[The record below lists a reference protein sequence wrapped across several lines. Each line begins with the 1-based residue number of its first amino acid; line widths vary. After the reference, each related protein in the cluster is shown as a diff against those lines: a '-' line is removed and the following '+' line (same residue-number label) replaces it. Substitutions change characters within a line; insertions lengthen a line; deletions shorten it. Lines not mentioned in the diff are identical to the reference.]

1 MKIVDV
7 KTFVMGTAWVN
18 LIYVKVYTD
27 GGLTGVGEATVQNRE
42 EGVIGYIDGL
52 VRRNVL
58 GSDPFNIEDLW
69 LRMYRDEFWR
79 GGVIAM
85 SGMSAIEIACWDIV
99 GKALGQPVYRL
110 MGGRVRDRIKAYANG
125 WYTSERTPKE
135 FAERAQLVVAR
146 GYKALKV
153 DPFGN
158 AYYEMERKEKLM
170 AVALIEAVRDTVGP
184 DFEILIEVHGR
195 LTPAT
200 AIEMARKLAPFNPT
214 FYEEPV
220 PPENLDAMAK
230 VASNITI
237 PLATGER
244 YYTRYDYWRLL
255 QAQVADIIQPD
266 LIHCG
271 GLLEAKKIA
280 AMADANYVTVAP
292 HNSNGPI
299 TTAVSTHFAACT
311 VNFKIL
317 EVFDDFVAP
326 WVVEAVPGVPRV
338 VDGYLSLPEGPG
350 LGIDINEDLIAEHPY
365 RRDVFFNE
373 YAMDWHKRGA

>member
-1 MKIVDV
+1 MKIIDV
-7 KTFVMGTAWVN
+7 KTFVMGTAWRN
-18 LIYVKVYTD
+18 LVYVKVYTD
-27 GGLTGVGEATVQNRE
+27 EGLTGVGEATVQNRE

-52 VRRNVL
+52 IRRHVL

-79 GGVIAM
+79 GGVIAT

-99 GKALGQPVYRL
+99 GKAVGQPVYRL
-110 MGGRVRDRIKAYANG
+110 MGGQVRDRIKVYANG
-125 WYTSERTPKE
+125 WYTGERTPEE
-135 FAERAQLVVAR
+135 FAERARLVVTK

-170 AVALIEAVRDTVGP
+170 AVSLVEAIRDAVGP
-184 DFEILIEVHGR
+184 DVEIMIEMHGR

-200 AIEMARKLAPFNPT
+200 AIEMARELAPFNPA

-230 VASNITI
+230 VAAHITI

-266 LIHCG
+266 IIHCG

-292 HNSNGPI
+292 HNSNGPV

-311 VNFKIL
+311 PNFKIL
-317 EVFDDFVAP
+317 EVFDDFAEP
-326 WVVEAVPGVPRV
+326 WVVEAVPGTPRV

-350 LGIDINEDLIAEHPY
+350 LGIDLNEGVMAEHPY
-365 RRDVFFNE
+365 RKEVFFNE
-373 YAMDWHKRGA
+373 YAVDWHKRKP

>member
-7 KTFVMGTAWVN
+7 KTFVMGTAWRN
-18 LIYVKVYTD
+18 LIYVKVHTD
-27 GGLTGVGEATVQNRE
+27 EGLTGVGEATVQNRE
-42 EGVIGYIDGL
+42 EGVVGYLDGL
-52 VRRNVL
+52 ARRHVL

-79 GGVIAM
+79 GGVIAT

-99 GKALGQPVYRL
+99 GKAVGQPVYRL
-110 MGGRVRDRIKAYANG
+110 MGGQVRDRIKAYANG
-125 WYTSERTPKE
+125 WYTGERTPEE
-135 FAERAQLVVAR
+135 FAERARLVAAK

-170 AVALIEAVRDTVGP
+170 AVALIEAIRDAVGP
-184 DFEILIEVHGR
+184 DIEILIEGHGR

-200 AIEMARKLAPFNPT
+200 AIEMARELAPFNPA
-214 FYEEPV
+214 FFEEPV

-230 VASNITI
+230 VAAHITI

-266 LIHCG
+266 IIHCG

-311 VNFKIL
+311 TNFKIL
-317 EVFDDFVAP
+317 EVFDDFAEP
-326 WVVEAVPGVPRV
+326 WVVEAVPGTPRV
-338 VDGYLSLPEGPG
+338 IDGYLPLPTGPG
-350 LGIDINEDLIAEHPY
+350 LGVDVNEAVMAEHPY
-365 RRDVFFNE
+365 RKEVFFNE
-373 YAMDWHKRGA
+373 YAMDWHKRR

>member
-7 KTFVMGTAWVN
+7 KTFVMGTAWRN

-27 GGLTGVGEATVQNRE
+27 EGLTGVGEATVQNRE
-42 EGVIGYIDGL
+42 EGVIGYLDGL
-52 VRRNVL
+52 VRRHVV
-58 GSDPFNIEDLW
+58 GSDPFNVEDLW

-79 GGVIAM
+79 GGVIAT
-85 SGMSAIEIACWDIV
+85 SGMSAIEIACWDII
-99 GKALGQPVYRL
+99 GKVVGQPVYRL
-110 MGGRVRDRIKAYANG
+110 MGGQVRDRIKAYANG
-125 WYTSERTPKE
+125 WYTGERTPEE
-135 FAERAQLVVAR
+135 FAERARLVVAK

-170 AVALIEAVRDTVGP
+170 AVALIEAIRDAVGP
-184 DFEILIEVHGR
+184 DVEILIEGHGR

-200 AIEMARKLAPFNPT
+200 AIEMARELAPFNPA
-214 FYEEPV
+214 FFEEPV

-230 VASNITI
+230 VAAHITI

-255 QAQVADIIQPD
+255 QAHVADIIQPD
-266 LIHCG
+266 IIHCG

-317 EVFDDFVAP
+317 EVFDDFAEP
-326 WVVEAVPGVPRV
+326 WVVEAVPGTPRV
-338 VDGYLSLPEGPG
+338 IDGYLPLPTGPG
-350 LGIDINEDLIAEHPY
+350 LGVDVNEAVMAEHPY
-365 RRDVFFNE
+365 RKEAFFNE
-373 YAMDWHKRGA
+373 YAVDWHKRK

>member
-1 MKIVDV
+1 MRIVDV
-7 KTFVMGTAWVN
+7 KTFVMGTAWRN
-18 LIYVKVYTD
+18 LVYVKVHTD
-27 GGLTGVGEATVQNRE
+27 DGLTGVGEATVQNRE
-42 EGVIGYIDGL
+42 EGVIGYLDGL
-52 VRRNVL
+52 VRRHVV

-79 GGVIAM
+79 GGVIAT

-99 GKALGQPVYRL
+99 GKATGQPVYRL
-110 MGGRVRDRIKAYANG
+110 MGGQVRDRIKAYANG
-125 WYTSERTPKE
+125 WYTGERTPEE
-135 FAERAQLVVAR
+135 FAERARLVVAK

-170 AVALIEAVRDTVGP
+170 AVALIEAIRDAVGP
-184 DFEILIEVHGR
+184 EVEILIEVHGR

-200 AIEMARKLAPFNPT
+200 AIEMARELAPFHPT
-214 FYEEPV
+214 FFEEPV

-230 VASNITI
+230 VAAHITI

-255 QAQVADIIQPD
+255 QAHVADIIQPD
-266 LIHCG
+266 IIHCG

-280 AMADANYVTVAP
+280 AMADANYVMVAP

-311 VNFKIL
+311 VNFNIL
-317 EVFDDFVAP
+317 EVFDDFAEP
-326 WVVEAVPGVPRV
+326 WVLEAVPGTPRV
-338 VDGYLSLPEGPG
+338 VNGYLSLPDGPG
-350 LGIDINEDLIAEHPY
+350 LGIDLNEAVLAEHPY
-365 RRDVFFNE
+365 RAGVFFNE
-373 YAMDWHKRGA
+373 YAVDWHKRKS